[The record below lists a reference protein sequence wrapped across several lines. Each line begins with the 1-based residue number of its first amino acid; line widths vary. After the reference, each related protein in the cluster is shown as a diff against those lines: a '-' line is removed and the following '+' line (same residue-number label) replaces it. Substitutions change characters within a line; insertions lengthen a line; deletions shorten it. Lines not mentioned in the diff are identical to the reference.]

1 MSEPLPKKKSDYK
14 LLSKLN
20 LKNPWH
26 LMAVGFGSG
35 LSPKAPGTCG
45 SFAAMF
51 ICMLLILCPWYITLI
66 VLIATFFL
74 GVKACNEAEK
84 AMGTH
89 DHGGL
94 VIDEFAG
101 MFVAILFMPQG
112 AWYLA
117 LLAFVLFRIFDIAK
131 PFPVN
136 IADRYVKGG
145 LGVMVDDIL
154 AGVYALIAGHIILYF
169 ATPYL

>member
-1 MSEPLPKKKSDYK
+1 MADYQ
-14 LLSKLN
+14 LLRKLN

-26 LMAVGFGSG
+26 LLAVGLGSG

-45 SFAAMF
+45 SFLAMF
-51 ICMLLILCPWYITLI
+51 FCMALLMAPWYVTPLVAI
-66 VLIATFFL
+66 VVFFI

-94 VIDEFAG
+94 VIDEFVG
-101 MFVAILFMPQG
+101 MFISIIAFPQG

-117 LLAFVLFRIFDIAK
+117 ILAFALFRFFDILK
-131 PFPVN
+131 PFPVSY
-136 IADRYVKGG
+136 ADRNIKGG
-145 LGVMVDDIL
+145 LGVMVAMAVAMAL
-154 AGVYALIAGHIILYF
+154 APAGF
-169 ATPYL
+169 SNPCWP

>member
-1 MSEPLPKKKSDYK
+1 MADYQ
-14 LLSKLN
+14 LLRKLN

-26 LMAVGFGSG
+26 LLAVGLGSG

-45 SFAAMF
+45 SFLAMF
-51 ICMLLILCPWYITLI
+51 FCMALLMAPWYVTPLVAI
-66 VLIATFFL
+66 VVFFI

-94 VIDEFAG
+94 VIDEFVG
-101 MFVAILFMPQG
+101 MFISIIAFPQG

-117 LLAFVLFRIFDIAK
+117 ILAFALFRFFDILK
-131 PFPVN
+131 PFPVSY
-136 IADRYVKGG
+136 ADRNIKGG
-145 LGVMVDDIL
+145 LGVMVDDVL
-154 AGVYALIAGHIILYF
+154 AGIYALLAGHIILYF
-169 ATPYL
+169 LPL

>member
-1 MSEPLPKKKSDYK
+1 MADDQ
-14 LLSKLN
+14 LLRKLN

-26 LMAVGFGSG
+26 LLAVGLGSG

-45 SFAAMF
+45 SFLAMF
-51 ICMLLILCPWYITLI
+51 FCMALLMAPWYVTPLVAI
-66 VLIATFFL
+66 VVFFI

-94 VIDEFAG
+94 VIDEFVG
-101 MFVAILFMPQG
+101 MFISIIAFPQG

-117 LLAFVLFRIFDIAK
+117 ILAFALFRFFDILK
-131 PFPVN
+131 PFPVSY
-136 IADRYVKGG
+136 ADRNIKGG
-145 LGVMVDDIL
+145 LGVMVDDVL
-154 AGVYALIAGHIILYF
+154 AGIYALLSGHIILYF
-169 ATPYL
+169 LPL

>member
-1 MSEPLPKKKSDYK
+1 MADYQ
-14 LLSKLN
+14 LLRKLN

-26 LMAVGFGSG
+26 LLAVGLGSG

-45 SFAAMF
+45 SFLAMF
-51 ICMLLILCPWYITLI
+51 FCMALLMAPWYVTPLVAI
-66 VLIATFFL
+66 VGFFI

-94 VIDEFAG
+94 VIDEFVG
-101 MFVAILFMPQG
+101 MFISIIAFPQG

-117 LLAFVLFRIFDIAK
+117 ILAFALFRFFDILK
-131 PFPVN
+131 PFPVSY
-136 IADRYVKGG
+136 ADRNIKGG
-145 LGVMVDDIL
+145 LGVMVDDVL
-154 AGVYALIAGHIILYF
+154 AGIYALLSGHIILYF
-169 ATPYL
+169 LPL

>member
-1 MSEPLPKKKSDYK
+1 MADYQ
-14 LLSKLN
+14 LLRKLN

-26 LMAVGFGSG
+26 LLAVGLGSG

-45 SFAAMF
+45 SFLAMF
-51 ICMLLILCPWYITLI
+51 FCMALLMAPWYVTPLVAI
-66 VLIATFFL
+66 VVFFI

-94 VIDEFAG
+94 VIDEFVG
-101 MFVAILFMPQG
+101 MFISIITFPQG

-117 LLAFVLFRIFDIAK
+117 ILAFALFRFFDILK
-131 PFPVN
+131 PFPVSY
-136 IADRYVKGG
+136 ADRNIKGG
-145 LGVMVDDIL
+145 LGVMVDDVL
-154 AGVYALIAGHIILYF
+154 AGIYALLSGHIILYF
-169 ATPYL
+169 LPL

>member
-1 MSEPLPKKKSDYK
+1 MADYQ
-14 LLSKLN
+14 LLRKLN

-26 LMAVGFGSG
+26 LLAVGLGSG

-45 SFAAMF
+45 SFLAMF
-51 ICMLLILCPWYITLI
+51 FCMALLMAPWYVTPLVAI
-66 VLIATFFL
+66 VVFFI

-94 VIDEFAG
+94 VIDEFVG
-101 MFVAILFMPQG
+101 MFISIIAFPQG

-117 LLAFVLFRIFDIAK
+117 ILAFALFRFFDILK
-131 PFPVN
+131 PFPVSY
-136 IADRYVKGG
+136 ADRNIKGG
-145 LGVMVDDIL
+145 LGVMVDDVL
-154 AGVYALIAGHIILYF
+154 AGIYALLSGHIILYF
-169 ATPYL
+169 LPL

>member
-1 MSEPLPKKKSDYK
+1 MADYQ
-14 LLSKLN
+14 LLRKLN

-26 LMAVGFGSG
+26 LLAVGLGSG

-45 SFAAMF
+45 SFLAMF
-51 ICMLLILCPWYITLI
+51 FCMALLMAPWYVTPLVAI
-66 VLIATFFL
+66 VGFFI

-94 VIDEFAG
+94 VIDEFVG
-101 MFVAILFMPQG
+101 MFISIIAFPQG

-117 LLAFVLFRIFDIAK
+117 ILAFALFRCFDILK
-131 PFPVN
+131 PFPVSY
-136 IADRYVKGG
+136 ADRNIKGG
-145 LGVMVDDIL
+145 LGVMVDDVL
-154 AGVYALIAGHIILYF
+154 AGIYALLSGHIILYF
-169 ATPYL
+169 LPL